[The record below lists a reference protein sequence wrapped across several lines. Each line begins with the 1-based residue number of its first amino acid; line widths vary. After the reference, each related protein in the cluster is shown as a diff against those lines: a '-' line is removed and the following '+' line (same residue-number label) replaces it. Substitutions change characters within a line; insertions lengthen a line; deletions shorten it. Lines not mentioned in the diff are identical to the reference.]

1 MFTGML
7 NSFNSP
13 AFQLACLRFLN
24 TFLASATSC
33 RERVHIQCE
42 LEEAGL
48 DIVLLNRMADSTQ
61 LRDELQTWTRAY
73 IDVNQLV
80 AENNQLRREAEELR
94 RTGKELKERVSALEA
109 SRSYME
115 DTQRWVE
122 GSSDKEKEVEDNLN
136 YRSVNTVVISCNS
149 EPQERVRRRSFPRNR
164 VMRVEVTD
172 TSDSDK
178 SSKSSLSEKQ
188 DLKEDRMVQRLEVRV
203 GENKARKE
211 QEEKREET
219 GYQLRGPPP
228 TTALNRCKSFFGLR
242 TDLQS
247 VVSRKA
253 DHEPTSLQVP
263 IDSFVLKGNSGCS
276 RREVKR
282 SRSMDVLKSRVLRRS
297 GGRSSRE
304 EGGSLMSN
312 ERDLFKSK
320 HEYVSNWAR
329 DAFLNGAVHDHPNR
343 VSEGFRGPKTLEPLS
358 LQGQSVE
365 GLQSFYSLYFP
376 GESLSLKPEE
386 LKGVEEEPTYL
397 SMTNNNNLKNR
408 VTANCDHGKSLN
420 ASKFESDY
428 Y

>member
-1 MFTGML
+1 ML

-13 AFQLACLRFLN
+13 AFQLACVRFLN
-24 TFLASATSC
+24 TFLASAASC
-33 RERVHIQCE
+33 RDRVHIQCE

-48 DIVLLNRMADSTQ
+48 DISLLNRMADSSQ

-73 IDVNQLV
+73 IDVNQL
-80 AENNQLRREAEELR
+80 ATENHQLRREAEELR
-94 RTGKELKERVSALEA
+94 RTGKELKERVSELEA

-136 YRSVNTVVISCNS
+136 NYRSVNTVVISCNS
-149 EPQERVRRRSFPRNR
+149 EPAQERVRRRSFPRNR

-188 DLKEDRMVQRLEVRV
+188 DPKEDRMVQRLEVRV
-203 GENKARKE
+203 GENKTRKKE
-211 QEEKREET
+211 LEEEKET
-219 GYQLRGPPP
+219 GFQLRGPPP
-228 TTALNRCKSFFGLR
+228 TALNRCKSFFGLR

-247 VVSRKA
+247 SRTKT
-253 DHEPTSLQVP
+253 DQQPTSLQVP
-263 IDSFVLKGNSGCS
+263 IDSFVLKGNSGCG
-276 RREVKR
+276 RKEVKR
-282 SRSMDVLKSRVLRRS
+282 SRSMDVLKCRVLRRP

-304 EGGSLMSN
+304 EGGNSLMGN
-312 ERDLFKSK
+312 EREMFKSK

-329 DAFLNGAVHDHPNR
+329 EAFLNSGSAGHDHSSHR
-343 VSEGFRGPKTLEPLS
+343 FSEGFKGPKTLEPLS

-386 LKGVEEEPTYL
+386 VKDQEQEPTYL

-408 VTANCDHGKSLN
+408 ATNCDPGKSLK
-420 ASKFESDY
+420 ASKYESDY

>member
-1 MFTGML
+1 MFSGML

-13 AFQLACLRFLN
+13 AFQLACVRFLN
-24 TFLASATSC
+24 TFLASAASC
-33 RERVHIQCE
+33 RDRVHIQCE

-73 IDVNQLV
+73 IDVNQLA

-94 RTGKELKERVSALEA
+94 KTGKELKERVSALEA

-203 GENKARKE
+203 GDNKARCN
-211 QEEKREET
+211 
-219 GYQLRGPPP
+219 
-228 TTALNRCKSFFGLR
+228 AS
-242 TDLQS
+242 S
-247 VVSRKA
+247 
-253 DHEPTSLQVP
+253 
-263 IDSFVLKGNSGCS
+263 
-276 RREVKR
+276 
-282 SRSMDVLKSRVLRRS
+282 
-297 GGRSSRE
+297 SSRN
-304 EGGSLMSN
+304 S
-312 ERDLFKSK
+312 
-320 HEYVSNWAR
+320 
-329 DAFLNGAVHDHPNR
+329 
-343 VSEGFRGPKTLEPLS
+343 
-358 LQGQSVE
+358 
-365 GLQSFYSLYFP
+365 
-376 GESLSLKPEE
+376 
-386 LKGVEEEPTYL
+386 
-397 SMTNNNNLKNR
+397 
-408 VTANCDHGKSLN
+408 
-420 ASKFESDY
+420 
-428 Y
+428 

>member
-1 MFTGML
+1 ML

-13 AFQLACLRFLN
+13 AFQLACVRFLN
-24 TFLASATSC
+24 TFIGSASSAK
-33 RERVHIQCE
+33 ERVHIQCE

-48 DIVLLNRMADSTQ
+48 DIVLLNRMADSSQ
-61 LRDELQTWTRAY
+61 LRDELQIWTRAY

-80 AENNQLRREAEELR
+80 AENNQLRSEAEELR
-94 RTGKELKERVSALEA
+94 RTGKELKERVSSLEA

-136 YRSVNTVVISCNS
+136 NYRSVNTVVISCNS
-149 EPQERVRRRSFPRNR
+149 EPQERTRRRSFPRNR

-188 DLKEDRMVQRLEVRV
+188 DMQVDRMVQRLEVRL
-203 GENKARKE
+203 GDNKPKKE
-211 QEEKREET
+211 LEGEKREET
-219 GYQLRGPPP
+219 YQLRAPPP
-228 TTALNRCKSFFGLR
+228 TALNRCKSFFGLR

-247 VVSRKA
+247 VANRKF
-253 DHEPTSLQVP
+253 EQPRSLQVP
-263 IDSFVLKGNSGCS
+263 IDSFVLKGNSGCA
-276 RREVKR
+276 RKEVKR
-282 SRSMDVLKSRVLRRS
+282 SRSMDVLKSRVLRRP
-297 GGRSSRE
+297 GFRSRE
-304 EGGSLMSN
+304 EGGSLVGN
-312 ERDLFKSK
+312 EREPFKSK

-329 DAFLNGAVHDHPNR
+329 EAFLSGAGNDHTFKKVPR
-343 VSEGFRGPKTLEPLS
+343 PLEPLS

-376 GESLSLKPEE
+376 GESMSLKPEDA
-386 LKGVEEEPTYL
+386 KVADQEPTYL
-397 SMTNNNNLKNR
+397 SMNNNNNLKNR
-408 VTANCDHGKSLN
+408 DHGKTMT
-420 ASKFESDY
+420 ASKYESDY